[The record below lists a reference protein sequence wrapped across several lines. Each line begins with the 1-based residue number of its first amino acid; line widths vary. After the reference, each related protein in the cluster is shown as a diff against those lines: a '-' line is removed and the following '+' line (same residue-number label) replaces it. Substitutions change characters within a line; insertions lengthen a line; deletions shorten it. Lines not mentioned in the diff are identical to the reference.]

1 MKKVVIAMT
10 KNERKMKEY
19 QQIFGLYGI
28 PVLQKTRTE
37 DETTIQNW
45 FHSSEVEVICVFREE
60 SNLYNQKTGHVSE
73 QSHLETVLNKAM
85 LNVYTYQGGEIQKQ
99 TYYHK
104 VEGYIDRNKR
114 KEQDDV
120 FDWDDIFINKHI
132 KWSYHELKE
141 KGLKNSARDMV
152 LSQFIRDVLYYE
164 ERIDL
169 AFQPQNQRK
178 SIDFSNRVSDFVKS
192 NAFLNNPYLSQYSL
206 DNVLS
211 YVINQGLFFKSPK
224 NRREKNYWLP
234 GLNAGLPLVPKKDPI
249 HEITFMFHD
258 MTHFL
263 MPDLVYDG
271 ENSNLHKRVYILYR
285 MMSEAISLCMADM
298 LFVDTL
304 ASSGVS
310 YDFSKRNI
318 YPMFTDLALDI
329 KHHFKRDVAK
339 LLYANVQYACNGDDS
354 YFHALY
360 ASEDKTNLEKYKEKY
375 ERFFVEDYKWTA
387 KNFENMTMK
396 KENIKRWLTIV
407 KPIAELGDISFL
419 TVSDM
424 IEKLQVEDS
433 CSNEEILNTLFQY
446 VYRHIV
452 LPSCQKRD
460 DNTDHEW
467 KRGFFRYMM
476 GQFGLFSAFYFLEET
491 KQYRELITQYMEV
504 HVQEWNLYHIETVLS
519 LFEQYIG
526 LLHEKQLLSFDDA
539 ETYKEMYTLFPPFY
553 VFYDAKQEKKKY
565 SITEIQT
572 LLLSEG
578 E

>member
-1 MKKVVIAMT
+1 MT
-10 KNERKMKEY
+10 KNEKKVKEY

-28 PVLQKTRTE
+28 PVLQEIPTE
-37 DETTIQNW
+37 DEKIMKQW
-45 FHSSEVEVICVFREE
+45 FRSNEMEVICAFREE
-60 SNLYNQKTGHVSE
+60 SNLYNKKTGDVSE
-73 QSHLETVLNKAM
+73 QNHLETVINKAV
-85 LNVYTYQGGEIQKQ
+85 LHVYTCESDAIQKQ
-99 TYYHK
+99 TYQHE
-104 VEGYIDRNKR
+104 VEGYIDRTKR
-114 KEQDDV
+114 GNHDDV
-120 FDWDDIFINKHI
+120 FDWDDVFVNKHI

-169 AFQPQNQRK
+169 AFQPQNQIK
-178 SIDFSNRVSDFVKS
+178 SIDFSNRVSDFVKE
-192 NAFLNNPYLSQYSL
+192 NEFLNNSYLSQYSL

-211 YVINQGLFFKSPK
+211 YVTNQGLFFKSPK

-258 MTHFL
+258 VTHFL

-271 ENSNLHKRVYILYR
+271 GNSNLHKRVYVLYR

-318 YPMFTDLALDI
+318 YPLFTELALDI

-360 ASEDKTNLEKYKEKY
+360 LSEDKTNLEKYKEKY
-375 ERFFVEDYKWTA
+375 ERFFVEDYKWTV
-387 KNFENMTMK
+387 KNFENMK
-396 KENIKRWLTIV
+396 KKQENIKHWITNV
-407 KPIAELGDISFL
+407 KSLAELGDISFL

-424 IEKLQVEDS
+424 IEKLHVEHS
-433 CSNEEILNTLFQY
+433 HSNEEILNTLFQY
-446 VYRHIV
+446 VYRHII
-452 LPSCQKRD
+452 LPACQQTN
-460 DNTDHEW
+460 DNADQEW
-467 KRGFFRYMM
+467 KRGFSRYMM
-476 GQFGLFSAFYFLEET
+476 GQFGLFSTFYFLEET
-491 KQYRELITQYMEV
+491 KQYQDLIVQYMKA
-504 HVQEWNLYHIETVLS
+504 HIQEWNLHHIETVLS
-519 LFEQYIG
+519 LFEQYIEI
-526 LLHEKQLLSFDDA
+526 LHEKQLISFDDA

-553 VFYDAKQEKKKY
+553 VFYDSKQEKKKY